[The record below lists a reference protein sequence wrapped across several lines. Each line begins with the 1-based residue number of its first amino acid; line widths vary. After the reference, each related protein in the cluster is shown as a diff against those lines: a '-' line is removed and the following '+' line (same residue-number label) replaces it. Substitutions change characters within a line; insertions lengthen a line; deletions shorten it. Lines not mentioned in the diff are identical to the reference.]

1 MCRIYCGPG
10 LSDMAIDE
18 SILNKIKKIKVML
31 LDVDGVLTDGRIVYD
46 SKGRDL
52 KFFDV
57 LDGLGVYLLKKS
69 GIPTVLITA
78 KNSRTIKH
86 RAKDMKV
93 DAVFSDVSPKTSVLE
108 KILAKYKVDKDEL
121 CFIGDDLVDLG
132 LMKQVG
138 FGVAVANACAEIK
151 GAADHITVKNG
162 GRGAVREIV
171 ELVLKTQGKWD
182 ELVKA
187 YEN

>member
-1 MCRIYCGPG
+1 
-10 LSDMAIDE
+10 
-18 SILNKIKKIKVML
+18 ML

-46 SKGRDL
+46 SRGRDL

-78 KNSRTIKH
+78 RSSRTIKH
-86 RAKDMKV
+86 RAKDMRV
-93 DAVFSDVSPKTSVLE
+93 DAVFANVSPKTSVLD
-108 KILAKYKVDKDEL
+108 KILARYKVSADEL
-121 CFIGDDLVDLG
+121 CFVGDDLVDLG
-132 LMKQVG
+132 LLKKVG
-138 FGVAVANACAEIK
+138 FGAAVCNACAEIK
-151 GAADHITVKNG
+151 AAADYVTAKKG

-182 ELVKA
+182 DLIKA